1 MRDREAAQTDKTC
14 IQNLEFINNVH
25 SPEQS
30 RKGVL
35 NKDELEQHDATLDD
49 DHSSLTPSDVDS
61 LELQETKLDSSEST
75 KDADSGPFLAS
86 FLDSRS
92 PTKTISCEEHK
103 ELMSALNDKWDCE
116 LDHAVRNSE
125 DMLYEQA
132 INVDHKKGIL
142 TDRTLKEELD
152 RAREKEK
159 AALRTEAKLR
169 EEFRQLKTMLN
180 EEISKR
186 ESYERQL
193 DFGETVIDG
202 TSNATYKSPAVKDN
216 IKGATT
222 AIQKFCLNELSQV
235 LDQSIEIAKDSVKDD
250 KFSNNSF
257 RKEIWISA
265 RKYQKKED
273 AKAKISLRDKE
284 KSLDEENTMNLEE
297 SKQESRI
304 QIEKFRKEHNNA
316 IEKFYK
322 DAERDR
328 EKLIADMKAS
338 FHDMMNNQNGK
349 CLP

>member
-1 MRDREAAQTDKTC
+1 M
-14 IQNLEFINNVH
+14 
-25 SPEQS
+25 
-30 RKGVL
+30 
-35 NKDELEQHDATLDD
+35 
-49 DHSSLTPSDVDS
+49 
-61 LELQETKLDSSEST
+61 
-75 KDADSGPFLAS
+75 
-86 FLDSRS
+86 
-92 PTKTISCEEHK
+92 
-103 ELMSALNDKWDCE
+103 
-116 LDHAVRNSE
+116 
-125 DMLYEQA
+125 
-132 INVDHKKGIL
+132 
-142 TDRTLKEELD
+142 KEELD

-222 AIQKFCLNELSQV
+222 AIQKCCLNELSQV